1 MRETTEDEL
10 KSTVMN
16 LLFQLPEKDREE
28 ILAPY
33 FPKKSCR
40 TLAKAI
46 EAHEKEVMLPARPK
60 GRLLVFSP
68 RTKIK

>member
-33 FPKKSCR
+33 FPKRVAELSQ
-40 TLAKAI
+40 
-46 EAHEKEVMLPARPK
+46 
-60 GRLLVFSP
+60 RLLRP
-68 RTKIK
+68 TKRR